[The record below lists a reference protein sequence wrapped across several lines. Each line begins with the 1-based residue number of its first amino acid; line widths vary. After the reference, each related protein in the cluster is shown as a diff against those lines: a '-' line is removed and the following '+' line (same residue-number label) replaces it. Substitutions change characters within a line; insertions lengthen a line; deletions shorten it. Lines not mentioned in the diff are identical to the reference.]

1 MRKDEPKKCIHCG
14 TSLPYRY
21 KGRQRIYCSDLCR
34 KSYKK
39 EQRSTYVDIY
49 VDGGTRNSTDSK
61 TDEV

>member
-39 EQRSTYVDIY
+39 ECSLLKAVKLFTIKFEYE
-49 VDGGTRNSTDSK
+49 G
-61 TDEV
+61 DEIS